1 MPTVIQVRRDT
12 ASGWTSAG
20 TTLAAGEIGYETDTG
35 NFKVGDGTNGW
46 TALAY
51 QMPYINTG
59 SLTNGKTSTVKE
71 TLVVNHETDRV
82 GIGTATPTEKLSV
95 TGNAAVS
102 GNITAGGTLAVTG
115 NTTLTGDLAVN
126 GGDITTSA
134 STLNV
139 ATTSTSTQT
148 VNIAT
153 GATAN
158 GIGKQV
164 NIGTNGVT
172 GSTTNVEI
180 GSSGGGTTFVRGNG
194 AVDGTLTVQGNTTL
208 AGDLAVNGATSADIT
223 TTTTTA
229 TVFNTTATTLN
240 VGQAATSVS
249 IGANA
254 SGTTTIR
261 NATTAIS
268 GAATIAGTL
277 GVTGATTFNATTG
290 APSYA
295 ADPASANILSRKS
308 YVDSQLRIGGVVV
321 ITCSTFTDS
330 PLVGGSFPSGAITA
344 AQTTA
349 GLTGVPG
356 GWTATI
362 SGTTLSIA
370 TTGGTWH
377 GCHLHS
383 NTDGAVGQRYAYQNG
398 TTTTTYALSNR
409 ASTVWLVRIS

>member
-12 ASGWTSAG
+12 AAGWTSAG

-102 GNITAGGTLAVTG
+102 GNITAGGTLAVTSD
-115 NTTLTGDLAVN
+115 TTLTGDLAVN
-126 GGDITTSA
+126 GGDITTTSTGTA
-134 STLNV
+134 TVFNTNATTLNV
-139 ATTSTSTQT
+139 GQAATTVSIGANASGTTT
-148 VNIAT
+148 IRNATTAIT
-153 GATAN
+153 GAAT
-158 GIGKQV
+158 V
-164 NIGTNGVT
+164 
-172 GSTTNVEI
+172 
-180 GSSGGGTTFVRGNG
+180 GGTL
-194 AVDGTLTVQGNTTL
+194 AVTGNTTL
-208 AGDLAVNGATSADIT
+208 GGDLAVNGATSADIT

-240 VGQAATSVS
+240 VGQAATAVS

-261 NATTAIS
+261 NATTAIT
-268 GAATIAGTL
+268 GAATVGGTL
-277 GVTGATTFNATTG
+277 AVTGTTAFTG

-308 YVDSQLRIGGVVV
+308 YVDNHHL
-321 ITCSTFTDS
+321 
-330 PLVGGSFPSGAITA
+330 
-344 AQTTA
+344 
-349 GLTGVPG
+349 
-356 GWTATI
+356 W
-362 SGTTLSIA
+362 TTLSNVDIPI
-370 TTGGTWH
+370 GGMIMM
-377 GCHLHS
+377 GEAGYS
-383 NTDGAVGQRYAYQNG
+383 YQVGS
-398 TTTTTYALSNR
+398 TLSNIYFGTFGTNPHNR
-409 ASTVWLVRIS
+409 YKPGATSGTAVPGTFKCIGLAEQSGVNLSASLWVRTA